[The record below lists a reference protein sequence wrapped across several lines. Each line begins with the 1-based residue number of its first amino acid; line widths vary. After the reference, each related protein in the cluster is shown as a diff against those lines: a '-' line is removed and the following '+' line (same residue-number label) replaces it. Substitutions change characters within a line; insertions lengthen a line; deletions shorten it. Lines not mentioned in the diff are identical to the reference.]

1 MTTKLLAI
9 RTALLLLSLLLAT
22 DRCVGFLQ
30 KTAKNVG
37 SNPAFRPIPSNNK
50 ASPFIFDNTKQSRA
64 MIPSAD
70 MEAEVLTTMAH
81 VTMDF
86 SGFVS
91 PSKHLLRYFNV
102 IGRVFVIA
110 ADYIIDHS
118 IHPEELAIQLIL
130 MTLAIKEIVVDNP
143 SNSTEAK

>member
-1 MTTKLLAI
+1 
-9 RTALLLLSLLLAT
+9 
-22 DRCVGFLQ
+22 
-30 KTAKNVG
+30 
-37 SNPAFRPIPSNNK
+37 
-50 ASPFIFDNTKQSRA
+50 
-64 MIPSAD
+64 
-70 MEAEVLTTMAH
+70 MAH